1 MTENDVILT
10 SFEIMP
16 ERGEAGGDFACFY
29 NSVILFIVN
38 VNAVGEN
45 FANRIFTTCKI
56 IKI

>member
-1 MTENDVILT
+1 MRCAFFSLSAVALRDPFGYGLRPSLRVTK
-10 SFEIMP
+10 
-16 ERGEAGGDFACFY
+16 R
-29 NSVILFIVN
+29 N